1 MMISRRRPAWL
12 PTLVAS
18 VVFALSFSLSLPG
31 LAVLPARAQNSTTVL
46 QGGVTNGVPAT
57 GLSRND
63 LVTQREIDTEDF
75 QHDTNDAALDTA
87 GRAENVQHDY
97 HLKAIQQ
104 SVAPAEIKQEATA
117 DENERHQDALAQ
129 LQRERSEEDARH
141 AQRLVEIMAAASKL
155 LSGAASAVGNSLN
168 NSNGGGHSGGGSS
181 KPASNPSTSNPANP
195 STGNSGNPSTTNSGA
210 PLSANP
216 PGQTPPSTSNSP
228 ATSSNPPAQNS
239 SPPAIAQQ
247 PSAPLDFI
255 PNALNDAL
263 NKVPNGARILQGA
276 AEVSRAAGQGAAD
289 SIAKDLRDLEN
300 TTRQIAQPLE
310 EQWTKDPY
318 GGAKQVATIFAGEA
332 LGAGVQGAFATR
344 AAMKTGAPLKSA
356 LATGGSAALKGSVL
370 GGPNGLGALA
380 SRGSGALD
388 EASDTA
394 GVTGGRLSGN
404 VGQDAEP
411 AAGTAGGNGGPGEPA
426 GGRQAPSEP
435 ASSDESS
442 GPSAAKEEFPPAS
455 DPVSRGM
462 PPAVDNALKALAKK
476 NKWIIV
482 VRDSNPAAERWV
494 GQEGYLPKPQ
504 ALKAKSIPY
513 DPAKPMSEQPNAG
526 LVRADKLT
534 QQEKQLGYKLDPG
547 TGLVSQDG
555 KYFYSDIDVHGVY
568 DSAGND
574 VTRQFFN
581 ELIKNPQYRNS
592 PLQELIQH
600 YPQDWWQ
607 FRNNPAV
614 AGTNYG
620 PQVGGGKTATAY
632 LPDSTV
638 RLETIAQMRALYSEN
653 NINFSWIYPHH

>member
-31 LAVLPARAQNSTTVL
+31 LAVLSARAQNSTTVL
-46 QGGVTNGVPAT
+46 QGGVSTGGPAT
-57 GLSRND
+57 ALSRND
-63 LVTQREIDTEDF
+63 LVTQHEIDTEDY

-87 GRAENVQHDY
+87 GRAEDVQHDF

-104 SVAPAEIKQEATA
+104 SAVPAEIKQEATD
-117 DENERHQDALAQ
+117 DENERHQDALVQ
-129 LQRERSEEDARH
+129 LQREHSEENARH
-141 AQRLVEIMAAASKL
+141 AERLAEITAAASKL
-155 LSGAASAVGNSLN
+155 LSGAAAVVGNSLN
-168 NSNGGGHSGGGSS
+168 NSNGGGQSGGGSS
-181 KPASNPSTSNPANP
+181 PPASNPST
-195 STGNSGNPSTTNSGA
+195 
-210 PLSANP
+210 
-216 PGQTPPSTSNSP
+216 
-228 ATSSNPPAQNS
+228 SNPPAQNS

-255 PNALNDAL
+255 TKALNAAL
-263 NKVPNGARILQGA
+263 DKIPNGARILQGV

-300 TTRQIAQPLE
+300 TTRQIARPLE

-318 GGAKQVATIFAGEA
+318 GGAKQVAGVFAFEG

-344 AAMKTGAPLKSA
+344 AAMQAGAPLKTA
-356 LATGGSAALKGSVL
+356 LTTGGSAALKGSVL

-380 SRGSGALD
+380 SRGPGALD
-388 EASDTA
+388 EASNTA
-394 GVTGGRLSGN
+394 GATGNKLSAN
-404 VGQDAEP
+404 VEQ
-411 AAGTAGGNGGPGEPA
+411 NGEPA
-426 GGRQAPSEP
+426 GAGQAPSKP
-435 ASSDESS
+435 ASSDEST
-442 GPSAAKEEFPPAS
+442 GPSAANEEFPPAS

-555 KYFYSDIDVHGVY
+555 KYFYSDIDLHGVY

-581 ELIKNPQYRNS
+581 ELIKNPQFRNS

-607 FRNNPAV
+607 FRNNPEV

-638 RLETIAQMRALYSEN
+638 RLDTIAQMQQLYSEN
-653 NINFSWIYPHH
+653 NINFSWLYPHH